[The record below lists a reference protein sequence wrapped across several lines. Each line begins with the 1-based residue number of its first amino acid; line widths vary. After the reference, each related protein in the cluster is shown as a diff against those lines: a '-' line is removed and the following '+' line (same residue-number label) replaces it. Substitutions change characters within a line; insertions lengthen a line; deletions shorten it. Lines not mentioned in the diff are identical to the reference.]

1 MSLGEA
7 FRTAVYK
14 EPVMV
19 WSLMI
24 YGVGISYA
32 AFVKPS
38 MIESH
43 SKDLPSAP
51 PSLKEV
57 MAGIQAKL
65 NNK

>member
-1 MSLGEA
+1 MGLGEA

-24 YGVGISYA
+24 YAAGLSY
-32 AFVKPS
+32 VTIIKPNLADPA
-38 MIESH
+38 
-43 SKDLPSAP
+43 SKDLPKAP
-51 PSLKEV
+51 PSLQEV

-65 NNK
+65 NK